1 MSCQC
6 RGVYCHHRSP
16 TLNKLYIEMAK
27 PVAVRFS
34 LGASRGEQERMLVRA
49 LPVYQDISRCKYFSR
64 VEQIFSTSFYYL
76 QPGPGCEPVPD
87 TRECRGPE

>member
-1 MSCQC
+1 MGILCCQC
-6 RGVYCHHRSP
+6 REVYCDHRSP

-34 LGASRGEQERMLVRA
+34 LGASPGEQEHMLVRA

-64 VEQIFSTSFYYL
+64 V
-76 QPGPGCEPVPD
+76 D
-87 TRECRGPE
+87 

>member
-1 MSCQC
+1 MSGQC

-34 LGASRGEQERMLVRA
+34 LGASTGEQERMLVRA
-49 LPVYQDISRCKYFSR
+49 LPVYQDISRCKYFPR
-64 VEQIFSTSFYYL
+64 VE
-76 QPGPGCEPVPD
+76 
-87 TRECRGPE
+87 